1 MVAAAAA
8 VEGIAVEEEGVV
20 DDGMGV
26 GMLLLP
32 VGVVTSAEPW
42 GGSPVDMSLF
52 IGLGLIP
59 GFLEEDEPAE
69 CDERELQVTHT
80 GDHPPHR
87 YRQYA
92 HRVP

>member
-8 VEGIAVEEEGVV
+8 VEGIAEEEEGVV

-52 IGLGLIP
+52 IGLGLILAAIGLP
-59 GFLEEDEPAE
+59 
-69 CDERELQVTHT
+69 
-80 GDHPPHR
+80 
-87 YRQYA
+87 
-92 HRVP
+92 

>member
-1 MVAAAAA
+1 MPF
-8 VEGIAVEEEGVV
+8 I
-20 DDGMGV
+20 
-26 GMLLLP
+26 
-32 VGVVTSAEPW
+32 
-42 GGSPVDMSLF
+42 
-52 IGLGLIP
+52 IGLDLIP

>member
-52 IGLGLIP
+52 IGLGLILAAIGLP
-59 GFLEEDEPAE
+59 
-69 CDERELQVTHT
+69 
-80 GDHPPHR
+80 
-87 YRQYA
+87 
-92 HRVP
+92 

>member
-1 MVAAAAA
+1 M
-8 VEGIAVEEEGVV
+8 EVEEEGVV

-52 IGLGLIP
+52 IGLGLILAAIGLP
-59 GFLEEDEPAE
+59 
-69 CDERELQVTHT
+69 
-80 GDHPPHR
+80 
-87 YRQYA
+87 
-92 HRVP
+92 

>member
-1 MVAAAAA
+1 MAAAAA

-52 IGLGLIP
+52 IGLGLILAAIGLP
-59 GFLEEDEPAE
+59 
-69 CDERELQVTHT
+69 
-80 GDHPPHR
+80 
-87 YRQYA
+87 
-92 HRVP
+92 

>member
-42 GGSPVDMSLF
+42 GGNPVDMSLF
-52 IGLGLIP
+52 IGLGLILAAIGLP
-59 GFLEEDEPAE
+59 
-69 CDERELQVTHT
+69 
-80 GDHPPHR
+80 
-87 YRQYA
+87 
-92 HRVP
+92 